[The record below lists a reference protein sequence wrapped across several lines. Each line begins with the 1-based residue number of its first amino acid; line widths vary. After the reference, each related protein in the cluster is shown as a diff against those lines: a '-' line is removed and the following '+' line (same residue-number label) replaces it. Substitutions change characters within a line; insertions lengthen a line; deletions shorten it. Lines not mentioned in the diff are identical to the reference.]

1 MKMKVLIVDDNEQ
14 VRLLLRD
21 YLSNIFD
28 EVYECCDGNEAFD
41 FFALHRPDWVL
52 MDWEMPNVDGI
63 CAIRKIISKFPQ
75 AKICM
80 LTAFDEEEIRS
91 EAMSAGAR
99 GFVTKDNMFELQ
111 TIIQPTEWLH

>member
-1 MKMKVLIVDDNEQ
+1 MRVLIVDDNEQ
-14 VRLLLRD
+14 MRLLLRD
-21 YLSNIFD
+21 YLSNMFD
-28 EVYECCDGNEAFD
+28 EVYECCDGSEAFE
-41 FFALHRPDWVL
+41 FFSLYRPDWVL

-63 CAIRKIISKFPQ
+63 GAIRKIIGEFPQ

-91 EAMSAGAR
+91 EALSAGAR

-111 TIIQPTEWLH
+111 AIIQPTVRLE